1 MSGPCVL
8 AQRQPPSD
16 IELKAAF
23 CIGYFQADETMVE
36 ETRKQFDSQMAGK
49 SREAK
54 QKFRNDLDSHDR
66 ETNESLV
73 RLQGYLRPKTGLD
86 EDAVLGAVKRGH
98 LGFYSIDEER
108 NNCHSRCSKAGTSTD
123 PAKAGKVCHAKCM
136 DQWWDGCW
144 RCSRWESEPLPGGR
158 TGHGRWRSAALA
170 NGAIQPSNS

>member
-1 MSGPCVL
+1 
-8 AQRQPPSD
+8 
-16 IELKAAF
+16 
-23 CIGYFQADETMVE
+23 
-36 ETRKQFDSQMAGK
+36 MAGK

-170 NGAIQPSNS
+170 NGAIQPSIPNVRYRTYRIRLM